1 MNGLLETSREL
12 QVFCDHNGWRFCF
25 IGGIAVQRWG
35 EPRVTRDI
43 DLTLLTGFGGED
55 RYIDILLAAYSGR
68 IEGAKEFALRRRVLL
83 LKTQNGI
90 GIDVSL
96 GALSFEERIID
107 RSTMFDF
114 GAGLA
119 IRTCSAEDL
128 IILKLFAL
136 RPLDIHD
143 AEGVVIR
150 HKDAIDWNY
159 IETQLRPL
167 AEVKGDPEILRT
179 LVRLRQ
185 L

>member
-1 MNGLLETSREL
+1 MNGLLETAREL
-12 QVFCDHNGWRFCF
+12 QVFCDRNGWRFCF
-25 IGGIAVQRWG
+25 IGGISVQRWG

-43 DLTLLTGFGGED
+43 DLTLLAGFGGEE
-55 RYIDILLAAYSGR
+55 RYIDILLAAYPGR
-68 IEGAKEFALRRRVLL
+68 IEGAKQFALQRRVLL

-96 GALSFEERIID
+96 GALSIEERIIG

-128 IILKLFAL
+128 IILTLFAS
-136 RPLDIHD
+136 RALDIHD

-150 HKDAIDWNY
+150 HEDALDWRY
-159 IETQLRPL
+159 IESQLRPL

-179 LVRLRQ
+179 LVRLR
-185 L
+185 LL

>member
-1 MNGLLETSREL
+1 MNGLLETAREL
-12 QVFCDHNGWRFCF
+12 QVFCDHNGWLFCF

-35 EPRVTRDI
+35 EPRVTRAI
-43 DLTLLTGFGGED
+43 DLSLLTGFGPED

-68 IEGAKEFALRRRVLL
+68 IEGAKQFALRRRVLL
-83 LKTQNGI
+83 LKTRNGI

-96 GALSFEERIID
+96 GALPFEGRIIG

-114 GAGLA
+114 GDRLA
-119 IRTCSAEDL
+119 VRTCSAEDL

-179 LVRLRQ
+179 LIRLRE

>member
-1 MNGLLETSREL
+1 
-12 QVFCDHNGWRFCF
+12 
-25 IGGIAVQRWG
+25 
-35 EPRVTRDI
+35 
-43 DLTLLTGFGGED
+43 LLTGFGGEE
-55 RYIDILLAAYSGR
+55 RYIDILLAAYPGR
-68 IEGAKEFALRRRVLL
+68 IEGAKQFALQRRVLL
-83 LKTQNGI
+83 LKTQNGIGI

-114 GAGLA
+114 GAGLV

-128 IILKLFAL
+128 VVLKLFAS

-150 HKDAIDWNY
+150 HKDAFDWRY
-159 IETQLRPL
+159 IESQLRPL